1 MAAMDNQHVAG
12 FHEALAGWTDHRFI
26 SREDLESIAMFDM
39 YLVNLL
45 DLRGRAYYGHTY
57 TQKGKM
63 GCLVVKA
70 DYEGTPQ
77 VVFVNGRTYPA
88 CIRIFLRRLQ
98 AGAQDWRKDKYRA

>member
-1 MAAMDNQHVAG
+1 MDPMDSQHVAG
-12 FHEALAGWTDHRFI
+12 FQDALQGWVDQRFV
-26 SREDLESIAMFDM
+26 SREDLEAISMFSL

-45 DLRGRAYYGHTY
+45 DARGRVLYGHTHA
-57 TQKGKM
+57 QKGKM

-77 VVFVNGRTYPA
+77 VVFTNARTYPA

-98 AGAQDWRKDKYRA
+98 EDALDWRADKYRS